1 MEWRLNQNRDQGRED
16 QRSEKLTGFGMN
28 EEWRIADEAFIEGL
42 SLKY

>member
-1 MEWRLNQNRDQGRED
+1 MEWRLNQNGGQGMEY
-16 QRSEKLTGFGMN
+16 QGLEKLTGLEMN